1 MVSLLGGKK
10 GGGSGAGAMGAGA
23 MGAGAMGAGAI
34 STGAVGA
41 GAISTGAVG
50 ADAMSL
56 ESMSN
61 ALRKMHFK
69 GGGRRR
75 RPGSVTQRHR
85 RWSVRS
91 LGSPSRK
98 TRHRRHRHK
107 HTQKCNHN
115 KSWSIRSIFKR

>member
-10 GGGSGAGAMGAGA
+10 KGGSGAGAMGAGA
-23 MGAGAMGAGAI
+23 MD
-34 STGAVGA
+34 TGAVGA
-41 GAISTGAVG
+41 GAVG
-50 ADAMSL
+50 AGAMSL

-61 ALRKMHFK
+61 DVFGKLGLK

-85 RWSVRS
+85 RRSVRS

-98 TRHRRHRHK
+98 THYRRHRHK